1 MHRSAHEASA
11 RHLTDFVD
19 SPQDRG
25 LRWAVG
31 LWVVAICFFLLALA
45 RSLQIGIPLRDPH
58 FAIFGSRM
66 SISLGIFAAL
76 VVCQA
81 AYLAGRPLRIS
92 RVWGVLRR
100 RWTPRR
106 LGLALAA
113 LLAYHVVYFSY
124 HNLKSWDVFNQ
135 PRDADL
141 LRWDRALFLG
151 HDPAALLHSLLGQHY
166 AMYVLMV
173 IYESFSTIVAIG
185 VVAAVAL
192 PARVRD
198 SYAFITSAVWVWILG
213 TVSYY
218 SIPSLGPFAIAPQ
231 VFRGLPHTMIQDTQ
245 AKYMAQRAQLLAHP
259 LWHDSFAQ
267 ISAFASLHIGVS
279 SLLLLMAWWFGLRR
293 ITAVF
298 SVFVACTAVAT
309 VYIGWHYFIDDVAGF
324 LIAVVGVAVG
334 TRMVYPGGVR
344 PPFPRGRAGSERP
357 ADEPAGRQDGALAG
371 VEEG

>member
-1 MHRSAHEASA
+1 MTVSD
-11 RHLTDFVD
+11 TVD
-19 SPQDRG
+19 SPHDRG
-25 LRWAVG
+25 LHWAWG
-31 LWVVAICFFLLALA
+31 LWGVAACFFLVALA

-66 SISLGIFAAL
+66 AISLGLFAVLATG
-76 VVCQA
+76 QA
-81 AYLAGRPLRIS
+81 AYLAGRPRRTS
-92 RVWGVLRR
+92 RVWEVLKR

-106 LGLALAA
+106 LGLALAG

-124 HNLKSWDVFNQ
+124 HNLKSWDVFNP

-151 HDPAALLHSLLGQHY
+151 HDPAALLHGLLGQHY

-173 IYESFSTIVAIG
+173 IYESFSTIVAIA

-192 PARVRD
+192 PTRVRD
-198 SYAFITSAVWVWILG
+198 SYAFLTSGAWVWILG
-213 TVSYY
+213 TISYY
-218 SIPSLGPFAIAPQ
+218 SIPSLGPFAIAPE

-245 AKYMAQRAQLLAHP
+245 ARYMAQRAQMLAHP

-267 ISAFASLHIGVS
+267 ISAFASLHIGVT

-293 ITAVF
+293 TTLALSIW
-298 SVFVACTAVAT
+298 VACTAVAT
-309 VYIGWHYFIDDVAGF
+309 VYIGWHYFIDDVAGL

-334 TRMVYPGGVR
+334 TRMVYPGGAR
-344 PPFPRGRAGSERP
+344 PPS
-357 ADEPAGRQDGALAG
+357 DHLS
-371 VEEG
+371 